1 MTKYMTEESEHYTGR
16 PKVHKSPATSLDSE
30 PDTKDKH
37 TTRPGL
43 PRAILATYFTEAEHV
58 TRFLLARGP

>member
-1 MTKYMTEESEHYTGR
+1 MGR
-16 PKVHKSPATSLDSE
+16 PKVHKSPATSLDPE

-37 TTRPGL
+37 ATRPGL

-58 TRFLLARGP
+58 ARFLLALGP